1 MDHGSFWIAKLRRL
15 FRTRNMPIICW
26 HWIHD
31 LVVCGWPL
39 TKNLQLK
46 CPLIDTSDL
55 SNWNH
60 AKTRFPSG
68 RMLWICD
75 VLRLSYS
82 KFWRKKN
89 WISKT
94 DSLPS
99 QKRTVA
105 SNLWSMW
112 GHQIFNERNFQTS
125 WRRTVECFELADA
138 LRQIFAPCISLY
150 GLLAILRIGT
160 HRKNWCN
167 KGIMETEI

>member
-82 KFWRKKN
+82 KFWRKKTEFQRLTPCLPRN
-89 WISKT
+89 VPLLQICGACGVIRFLMNEISRPVGVEPLNVL
-94 DSLPS
+94 SLRMPWGKYLHLASPS
-99 QKRTVA
+99 MV
-105 SNLWSMW
+105 
-112 GHQIFNERNFQTS
+112 S
-125 WRRTVECFELADA
+125 W
-138 LRQIFAPCISLY
+138 QY
-150 GLLAILRIGT
+150 
-160 HRKNWCN
+160 
-167 KGIMETEI
+167 